1 MLIYSSVLVWI
12 CPLILR
18 GLSWCGNL
26 VEVFSDIG
34 SWAITGAR
42 GWHTATKSHNKN
54 ALGKKSSFEENIR
67 WRKRCVNDAYLQNFR
82 ISGKTSNDVKTGFPW
97 HIWNFHGLDFEF
109 CSVSDLDSCWL
120 CPRWCRPSLSV
131 CGLLPANSFV
141 PATQATGGRGAAQHH
156 SCPTRQSSYRGKAS
170 PGRLPPGV
178 VQTRSPLS
186 ISGYIVSTGH
196 QNIKNTT
203 MADKPIYIHH
213 TTVIADL
220 QHAQLLAFSLSP
232 MPQCHSINSHHSSHW
247 T

>member
-1 MLIYSSVLVWI
+1 MLIYYSVFVWI

-34 SWAITGAR
+34 SWAITGGR
-42 GWHTATKSHNKN
+42 GWHTATKGSHNKN

-97 HIWNFHGLDFEF
+97 HIWNFHGRDFEF

-186 ISGYIVSTGH
+186 ISGYIVFRGH
-196 QNIKNTT
+196 QNIRWVH
-203 MADKPIYIHH
+203 IY
-213 TTVIADL
+213 
-220 QHAQLLAFSLSP
+220 S
-232 MPQCHSINSHHSSHW
+232 SHHWHGRSAACPTFSFFTQPNAIVSQH
-247 T
+247 